1 MKTRGRPC
9 RPTTRRMQSA
19 PIASLLGR
27 VVVVSKHP
35 RAGLLLAT
43 LLHTARSD
51 LVFIESTAHAY
62 SQIRRIAPDLVIVC
76 LEIDDLDGFHV
87 LSMLKLDSRTREIPM
102 VIWTRESEADESTD
116 ESCER
121 DERMFV
127 QGPVTQMN

>member
-1 MKTRGRPC
+1 MR
-9 RPTTRRMQSA
+9 SA
-19 PIASLLGR
+19 PIARVLRR

-35 RAGLLLAT
+35 RAKQMLAA

-62 SQIRRIAPDLVIVC
+62 SQIRRIAPDLVVFF

-102 VIWTRESEADESTD
+102 VIWTLESEANESTD

-121 DERMFV
+121 DERMFA
-127 QGPVTQMN
+127 QGPVTLMN

>member
-1 MKTRGRPC
+1 
-9 RPTTRRMQSA
+9 MQSA
-19 PIASLLGR
+19 PIARLLGR

-35 RAGLLLAT
+35 RARQLLAT
-43 LLHTARSD
+43 LLRTARSD

-102 VIWTRESEADESTD
+102 MIWTLEREANEPADEAS
-116 ESCER
+116 EG

-127 QGPVTQMN
+127 RGLVTRMN